1 MRWKS
6 RLPFGDLR
14 LGAEIIG
21 LKGSVERSRA
31 LSQIACAFSNR
42 PSRGFAT
49 GRFARLGR
57 RGGFEPSR
65 SYGETVTIWE
75 MAAAAVGAQS
85 RVKLVYCSGSGA
97 LAFRERDS
105 RRRRTPTR
113 AEDATNAAI
122 STRIE
127 AQVARRIAI
136 RTNARSRASLVRSFG
151 GFSGL
156 PREEE
161 KR

>member
-49 GRFARLGR
+49 RRFARLGR

-75 MAAAAVGAQS
+75 MAAAAVGAR
-85 RVKLVYCSGSGA
+85 RV
-97 LAFRERDS
+97 
-105 RRRRTPTR
+105 
-113 AEDATNAAI
+113 
-122 STRIE
+122 
-127 AQVARRIAI
+127 
-136 RTNARSRASLVRSFG
+136 
-151 GFSGL
+151 
-156 PREEE
+156 
-161 KR
+161 